1 MVVRRP
7 PADRPTVVDIPLP
20 LYQRRA
26 PELASCTAYPKAGE
40 RDRVYASGPE
50 RGAKEV
56 CPLAEGAA
64 TMHVTGTNLAI
75 AERLTKKDSAGSF

>member
-1 MVVRRP
+1 MVVREAASRP
-7 PADRPTVVDIPLP
+7 PERRRYTAATVPAA
-20 LYQRRA
+20 A
-26 PELASCTAYPKAGE
+26 PELASCTAYPKADE